1 MRAALTLN
9 RLAGL
14 LVQGDALVVLGALVL
29 GVVLAGAVDG
39 LLLVLQDCKEGPPA
53 VVVVGGGDGLRA
65 PVSAVVVGGGDGLR
79 GSNRNSEVAMRG
91 YCGSTHGSHICIR
104 PARIPNT
111 ERTVEPLTA
120 LWLLPKRRNRT
131 RTAPFPRCRCMQT
144 PVRSSG
150 LGRLHAN
157 PGRASLKAPRIR
169 PKAERGRAA
178 ARYKI

>member
-39 LLLVLQDCKEGPPA
+39 LLLVLQDRKEGPPA
-53 VVVVGGGDGLRA
+53 V
-65 PVSAVVVGGGDGLR
+65 VVVGGGDGLR

-104 PARIPNT
+104 PARVPNT
-111 ERTVEPLTA
+111 KRTVEPLTA
-120 LWLLPKRRNRT
+120 L
-131 RTAPFPRCRCMQT
+131 
-144 PVRSSG
+144 
-150 LGRLHAN
+150 
-157 PGRASLKAPRIR
+157 
-169 PKAERGRAA
+169 
-178 ARYKI
+178 